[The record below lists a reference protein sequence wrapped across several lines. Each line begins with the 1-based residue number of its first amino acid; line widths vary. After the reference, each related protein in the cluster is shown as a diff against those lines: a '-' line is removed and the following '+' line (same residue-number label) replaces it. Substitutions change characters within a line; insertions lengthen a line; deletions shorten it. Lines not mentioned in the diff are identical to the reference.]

1 MGDMVGSAVLTLLVI
16 IIYTGILSIM
26 PALALLIVYYLKG
39 YGRSIMKAVVLL
51 KI

>member
-16 IIYTGILSIM
+16 IIYQHNLSIM
-26 PALALLIVYYLKG
+26 PALALLIVYYLEG
-39 YGRSIMKAVVLL
+39 YGRYIMIAVALL